1 MILVYTNSRERAM
14 RLATA
19 IDGVVLRNKQ
29 KIRPS
34 NYDSLRDI
42 LEQEL
47 ITDGYVRAFFRG
59 MPYVF
64 LYSDG
69 PIKAPCKMVDYDA
82 SYRCLLQS
90 SSYIYE
96 VRCHQVQPFF

>member
-82 SYRCLLQS
+82 
-90 SSYIYE
+90 
-96 VRCHQVQPFF
+96 